1 MIYAGG
7 SKFMLLSAIL
17 YAPGTLP
24 FFLAKREREE
34 TAFKSVAALFAA
46 LAIAACA
53 GIYALAVGTISI

>member
-1 MIYAGG
+1 
-7 SKFMLLSAIL
+7 LLSAIL
-17 YAPGTLP
+17 YAPGTLL